1 MPFTLAIVGRP
12 NVGKSTLFNRLV
24 GRRLAIVDDTPG
36 VTRDRR
42 RGEAGIGDLKFAV
55 IDTAGFEDAQGE
67 GLMAR
72 MRAQTERAVAEAD
85 AVLLVIDARSG
96 LTPLDSFFANWLRKG
111 NRPVILVAN
120 KCEGGAGD
128 AGRLEGFRLG
138 FGDPIALSAEH
149 GEGLGDLY
157 DALAPLIA
165 DKSAEGPAGR
175 PADKGVGAD
184 DAIEES
190 EEPRALQL
198 AIVGRPNVGKST
210 LVNRL
215 IGEERMLTGPE
226 AGITRDAIAVEWRH
240 RGRLVRLVDT
250 AGLRRRAKVVDKLE
264 WLTTADTQRAI
275 KYAQRVV
282 LVFDSADL
290 LEKQDMA
297 IARQVV

>member
-1 MPFTLAIVGRP
+1 MRNSGLAAMPFTLAIVGRP

-24 GRRLAIVDDTPG
+24 GRRVAI
-36 VTRDRR
+36 
-42 RGEAGIGDLKFAV
+42 
-55 IDTAGFEDAQGE
+55 
-67 GLMAR
+67 
-72 MRAQTERAVAEAD
+72 
-85 AVLLVIDARSG
+85 
-96 LTPLDSFFANWLRKG
+96 
-111 NRPVILVAN
+111 

-198 AIVGRPNVGKST
+198 AI
-210 LVNRL
+210 
-215 IGEERMLTGPE
+215 
-226 AGITRDAIAVEWRH
+226 
-240 RGRLVRLVDT
+240 
-250 AGLRRRAKVVDKLE
+250 
-264 WLTTADTQRAI
+264 
-275 KYAQRVV
+275 
-282 LVFDSADL
+282 
-290 LEKQDMA
+290 
-297 IARQVV
+297 